1 MNVELTYKEVWA
13 TLNALDLSEHHEKK
27 GKYTYLSWTD
37 AWQIL
42 MEQYPF
48 AAYEFKPE
56 TYESNETVMTH
67 CTVKIGNLSRY
78 MWLPVMDN
86 RLVSIKNPTT
96 REIQDARMRCLVKC
110 LAMYGLANY
119 IYRGEDLPDAAK
131 DKAEAKVTE
140 EAEQEVDTSTGYNIK
155 ELNGNIM
162 TNCATAQDLLVS
174 MRVEFQKTVDEK
186 IPFKGLYIMN
196 KDEIQRAYDSL
207 SDDDK
212 ETKKGLQSLMEL
224 GESS

>member
-1 MNVELTYKEVWA
+1 
-13 TLNALDLSEHHEKK
+13 
-27 GKYTYLSWTD
+27 
-37 AWQIL
+37 
-42 MEQYPF
+42 
-48 AAYEFKPE
+48 
-56 TYESNETVMTH
+56 
-67 CTVKIGNLSRY
+67 
-78 MWLPVMDN
+78 
-86 RLVSIKNPTT
+86 
-96 REIQDARMRCLVKC
+96 
-110 LAMYGLANY
+110 MYGLANY

-140 EAEQEVDTSTGYNIK
+140 EAEQEVDTPTGYNIK

-186 IPFKGLYIMN
+186 TSFKGLYIMN

-212 ETKKGLQSLMEL
+212 ETKKGFQSLMEL